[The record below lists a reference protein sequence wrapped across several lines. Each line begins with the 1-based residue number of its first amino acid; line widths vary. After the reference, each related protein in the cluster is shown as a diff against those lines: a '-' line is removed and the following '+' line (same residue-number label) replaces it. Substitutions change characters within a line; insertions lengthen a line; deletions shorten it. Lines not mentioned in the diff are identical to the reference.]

1 MHMIKEAI
9 KFLQDL
15 SIRPNE
21 RFVDSVDES
30 GVKRTFVIDN
40 LGNHNEIRPLISR
53 AAEPLEVNTLT
64 GMIGYIKANLEKQ
77 QANFYLQVF
86 DERTVHLKGVL
97 DVEGR
102 RETLVTAKAI
112 IPKFHYE
119 HFHQTEELIIALQSK
134 FTPTSDREVLLKV
147 VGNVQEEDVRQTG
160 DTGFAQA
167 VTIKTGIASADDV
180 LVPNPVT
187 LAPYRTFLEV
197 NQPTSEFIFRMKKG
211 PTGAIFEADGG
222 AWRNQAIANVRDY
235 LEEKLKEE
243 IKNGKVTIIA

>member
-1 MHMIKEAI
+1 MIKEAI

-21 RFVDSVDES
+21 RFLDSVDES

-40 LGNHNEIRPLISR
+40 QGNHNEIRPLISR

-64 GMIGYIKANLEKQ
+64 GMVGYIKANLEKQ
-77 QANFYLQVF
+77 NANFYLQVY
-86 DERTVHLKGVL
+86 DEKTVYLKGVL

-112 IPKFHYE
+112 TPKFHYE
-119 HFHQTEELIIALQSK
+119 YFHQAEELIIALQSK
-134 FTPTSDREVLLKV
+134 FTPTQDRDLLMKV
-147 VGNVQEEDVRQTG
+147 VGNVKEEDVRQTG
-160 DTGFAQA
+160 DNGFSQA

-197 NQPTSEFIFRMKKG
+197 DQPTSDFIFRMKKG

-222 AWRNQAIANVRDY
+222 VWRNQAIANVRDY
-235 LEEKLKEE
+235 LEEKLEEE